1 MSAKQPATTNKQPTT
16 TFGTTTTTAKVETT
30 ANLEFVSAVNTRAI
44 NAHLTN
50 RYMRQL
56 TNFDTL
62 LSKKI
67 TNFLSPK
74 IKLPSNLYQPSIF
87 NFIPEEKLRLYYD
100 RYIGK
105 SKLKKITLIFKII
118 AFVTLICACLI
129 LDAFV
134 FRIWK
139 IMSKTFDL
147 AKASKLKKGRKFRNR
162 AVINEIQ

>member
-1 MSAKQPATTNKQPTT
+1 MN
-16 TFGTTTTTAKVETT
+16 V
-30 ANLEFVSAVNTRAI
+30 EFVSAVNTRAI

-56 TNFDTL
+56 ANFDKL

-67 TNFLSPK
+67 TKFLIPK
-74 IKLPSNLYQPSIF
+74 IKLQSNLYQPSSF
-87 NFIPEEKLRLYYD
+87 NFIPEEKLRFYYD
-100 RYIGK
+100 KYIGK
-105 SKLKKITLIFKII
+105 RKLKKITLIFKII

-139 IMSKTFDL
+139 FMIKTFDL
-147 AKASKLKKGRKFRNR
+147 AKASKLKKKK
-162 AVINEIQ
+162 EILKSSCS